1 MKYSGTGPWYSETV
15 GAPLSSLPDT
25 DLTKTGNNFYGVKLY
40 SQGRELA
47 QSKVSSV
54 AATVIRGKFY
64 VVNTNLLT

>member
-1 MKYSGTGPWYSETV
+1 MALLLGTQKLLV
-15 GAPLSSLPDT
+15 GTLPDT

>member
-1 MKYSGTGPWYSETV
+1 MALVLGTQKLLV
-15 GAPLSSLPDT
+15 GTLPDT

-47 QSKVSSV
+47 QSKVIT

-64 VVNTNLLT
+64 LVNTNLLT